1 MMPDTVTLTIPA
13 DTAHVA
19 MARSVAAAMAARA
32 DLPLDQLEDL
42 RLAVDEALTQ
52 AIADAVPGSE
62 VACSSTVHDTGLVVV
77 VSAASAS
84 GRPPSTGTFSW
95 IVLKALV
102 DEVAADVQDGM
113 LTLRL
118 SLTRSLAVQA

>member
-13 DTAHVA
+13 DTAYVA

-32 DLPLDQLEDL
+32 DLPLDQLEDA

-52 AIADAVPGSE
+52 AIGDAAPGSE
-62 VACSSTVHDTGLVVV
+62 VACSFAVHSTGLVVE

-84 GRPPSTGTFSW
+84 GQPPSTGTFSW
-95 IVLKALV
+95 IVMKALV
-102 DEVAADVQDGM
+102 DEVSADVQDGR

-118 SLTRSLAVQA
+118 SLSRSFAVQA

>member
-62 VACSSTVHDTGLVVV
+62 VACSFTVHDTGLVVV